1 MPARWCSRRCVMIRG
16 RAEALQEAS
25 GDHHSRQKALA
36 PGGGEGKDLLPA
48 NRRLRSW
55 RTISQLFRTN
65 RGQPRPHRPRRSAS
79 ARPCRLYRQRE
90 LRYMQR
96 RVMPRSPRQFA
107 QSLRAGPRR
116 TTPSG
121 RLPPTLDRAVN
132 TAQNGGSGTQVARH
146 QVAGR
151 DGRDGSASLLS
162 SQAMP
167 SFRFGEAAGQFTDVT
182 GAD

>member
-65 RGQPRPHRPRRSAS
+65 RGQPRPHRSRRSAS

-116 TTPSG
+116 TTPSASPAQ
-121 RLPPTLDRAVN
+121 PPHDVGKA
-132 TAQNGGSGTQVARH
+132 AQNGGSARVLLDSARH
-146 QVAGR
+146 
-151 DGRDGSASLLS
+151 SASRRRSASPRGQPPIQRRLDRS
-162 SQAMP
+162 
-167 SFRFGEAAGQFTDVT
+167 AG
-182 GAD
+182 GP